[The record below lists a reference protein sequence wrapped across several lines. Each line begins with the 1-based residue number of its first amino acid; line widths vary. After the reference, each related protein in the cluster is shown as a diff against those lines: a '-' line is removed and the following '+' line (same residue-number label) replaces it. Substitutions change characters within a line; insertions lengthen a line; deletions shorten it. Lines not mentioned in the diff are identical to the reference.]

1 VRRDVWLRQ
10 IKGSPLS
17 LSRVALLRQSRRWVL
32 DTNRHTQALSLA
44 HFERVQPHS
53 FENQRLQRS
62 LIDNVTIVEV
72 DGAN

>member
-1 VRRDVWLRQ
+1 VGKLV
-10 IKGSPLS
+10 
-17 LSRVALLRQSRRWVL
+17 
-32 DTNRHTQALSLA
+32 TLSLA

-62 LIDNVTIVEV
+62 LIDSVTFVEV